1 MDYKSLYDYLG
12 KAAGGQLG
20 KQVAEA
26 ATQDGVKIKTRQ
38 VSNPKY
44 EGEVMLYPSSW
55 LDKYFNSQSSEDLPF

>member
-1 MDYKSLYDYLG
+1 MEYKSLYDYFG

-26 ATQDGVKIKTRQ
+26 AVRDGIKIQTRQ

-44 EGEVMLYPSSW
+44 EGTIMLYPSDW
-55 LDKYFNSQSSEDLPF
+55 LENYFNK